1 MEIIEVTMPIHRGS
15 TQATISKNISKLT
28 KEGKPKNQ
36 AIAIALEAAR
46 KDKNAIRKQK
56 KTVQKRVSTTK
67 KKKRKKSKKR

>member
-1 MEIIEVTMPIHRGS
+1 MPIHRGS
-15 TQATISKNISKLT
+15 SQATITKNISKLT
-28 KEGKPKNQ
+28 REGKPKNQ

-67 KKKRKKSKKR
+67 SKKRAKKKKR

>member
-1 MEIIEVTMPIHRGS
+1 MPINRGS
-15 TQATISKNISKLT
+15 SQATISKNISKLT

-67 KKKRKKSKKR
+67 SKKRKKSKKR